1 MDNKMKM
8 FYVAVGVLASVS
20 LFVFPSTNMIA
31 YSQGGNQTSLGVK
44 DQAQEKL
51 FKLTEKFNQIVKDSG
66 LNLTLPRDGSLAVKL
81 KVLADNDAFK
91 SLSEK
96 FKAAVAE
103 IRGNATINIG
113 ELKQGANLTGLV
125 QKIQE
130 LRNQVEGKK
139 SLFSC
144 V

>member
-31 YSQGGNQTSLGVK
+31 YSQGGNQTTQGVK
-44 DQAQEKL
+44 DQAQDKL

-66 LNLTLPRDGSLAVKL
+66 LNLTLPRDGLAAKL

-91 SLSEK
+91 SLSGK
-96 FKAAVAE
+96 FKAAVE
-103 IRGNATINIG
+103 ELRGNATINIG
-113 ELKQGANLTGLV
+113 HLKQGANLTGLV

-130 LRNQVEGKK
+130 LRNQ
-139 SLFSC
+139 
-144 V
+144 

>member
-20 LFVFPSTNMIA
+20 LFVFPSTNMVA
-31 YSQGGNQTSLGVK
+31 FSQGGNQTAVK

-51 FKLTEKFNQIVKDSG
+51 FKLAAKFNQIVKDSG

-81 KVLADNDAFK
+81 KALSDNDAFK

-96 FKAAVAE
+96 FKAAVEE

-130 LRNQVEGKK
+130 LRNQ
-139 SLFSC
+139 
-144 V
+144 

>member
-1 MDNKMKM
+1 MKM

-20 LFVFPSTNMIA
+20 LFVFPSTNMVA

-66 LNLTLPRDGSLAVKL
+66 LNLTLPRDGLAVKL

-96 FKAAVAE
+96 FKAAVE
-103 IRGNATINIG
+103 ELRGNATINIG

-130 LRNQVEGKK
+130 LRNQ
-139 SLFSC
+139 
-144 V
+144 

>member
-1 MDNKMKM
+1 MKM

-31 YSQGGNQTSLGVK
+31 YSQGGNQTTQGVK

-66 LNLTLPRDGSLAVKL
+66 LNLTLPRDGLAAKL

-96 FKAAVAE
+96 FKAAVE
-103 IRGNATINIG
+103 ELRGNATINIG
-113 ELKQGANLTGLV
+113 DLKQGANLTGLV

-130 LRNQVEGKK
+130 LRNQ
-139 SLFSC
+139 
-144 V
+144 

>member
-20 LFVFPSTNMIA
+20 LFVFPSTNMVA

-66 LNLTLPRDGSLAVKL
+66 LNLTLPRDGLAAKL
-81 KVLADNDAFK
+81 KVLQDNDAFK

-103 IRGNATINIG
+103 FRGNATINIG

-130 LRNQVEGKK
+130 LRNQ
-139 SLFSC
+139 
-144 V
+144 

>member
-31 YSQGGNQTSLGVK
+31 YSQGGNQTGVK

-51 FKLTEKFNQIVKDSG
+51 FKLTERFNQIVKDSG

-81 KVLADNDAFK
+81 KALSDNDAFK

-96 FKAAVAE
+96 FKAAVEE

-130 LRNQVEGKK
+130 LRNK
-139 SLFSC
+139 
-144 V
+144 

>member
-20 LFVFPSTNMIA
+20 LFVFPSTNMVA

-66 LNLTLPRDGSLAVKL
+66 LNLTLPRDGLAAKL

-96 FKAAVAE
+96 FKAAVE
-103 IRGNATINIG
+103 ELRGNATINIG

-130 LRNQVEGKK
+130 LRNQ
-139 SLFSC
+139 
-144 V
+144 

>member
-20 LFVFPSTNMIA
+20 LFVFPSTNMVA
-31 YSQGGNQTSLGVK
+31 YSQGGNQTSQGVK
-44 DQAQEKL
+44 EQAQEKL
-51 FKLTEKFNQIVKDSG
+51 FTLAAKFNQIVKDSG
-66 LNLTLPRDGSLAVKL
+66 LNLTLPRDGDIAAKL

-91 SLSEK
+91 SLSGK
-96 FKAAVAE
+96 FKAAVE
-103 IRGNATINIG
+103 ELRGNATINIG

-130 LRNQVEGKK
+130 LRNQ
-139 SLFSC
+139 
-144 V
+144 

>member
-1 MDNKMKM
+1 MKM

-31 YSQGGNQTSLGVK
+31 YSQGGNQTLQGVK

-51 FKLTEKFNQIVKDSG
+51 FTLAAKFNQIVKDSG
-66 LNLTLPRDGSLAVKL
+66 LNLTLPRDGDLAAKVKA
-81 KVLADNDAFK
+81 LADNDAFK

-96 FKAAVAE
+96 FKAAVEE
-103 IRGNATINIG
+103 IRGNSTINIG
-113 ELKQGANLTGLV
+113 ELKQGANLTGLA

-130 LRNQVEGKK
+130 LRNK
-139 SLFSC
+139 
-144 V
+144 

>member
-1 MDNKMKM
+1 MKM

-20 LFVFPSTNMIA
+20 LFVFPSTNMVA

-66 LNLTLPRDGSLAVKL
+66 LNLTLPRDGDLAAKVKA
-81 KVLADNDAFK
+81 LADNDAFK

-96 FKAAVAE
+96 FKAAVEE

-130 LRNQVEGKK
+130 LRNQ
-139 SLFSC
+139 
-144 V
+144 

>member
-1 MDNKMKM
+1 M
-8 FYVAVGVLASVS
+8 V
-20 LFVFPSTNMIA
+20 A

-51 FKLTEKFNQIVKDSG
+51 FKLAAKFNQIVKDSG
-66 LNLTLPRDGSLAVKL
+66 LNLTLPRDGSLAAKL
-81 KVLADNDAFK
+81 KALADNDAFK

-96 FKAAVAE
+96 FKAAVEE

-130 LRNQVEGKK
+130 LRNK
-139 SLFSC
+139 
-144 V
+144 

>member
-1 MDNKMKM
+1 MKM

-20 LFVFPSTNMIA
+20 LFVFPSTNMVA

-66 LNLTLPRDGSLAVKL
+66 LNLTLPRDGLAAKL

-103 IRGNATINIG
+103 LRGNATINIG

-130 LRNQVEGKK
+130 LRNQ
-139 SLFSC
+139 
-144 V
+144 

>member
-20 LFVFPSTNMIA
+20 LFVFPSTNMVA

-66 LNLTLPRDGSLAVKL
+66 LNLTLPRDGLAAKL

-91 SLSEK
+91 TLSEK
-96 FKAAVAE
+96 FKAAVEE

-130 LRNQVEGKK
+130 LRNQ
-139 SLFSC
+139 
-144 V
+144 

>member
-20 LFVFPSTNMIA
+20 LFVFPSTNMVA

-66 LNLTLPRDGSLAVKL
+66 LNLTLPRDGDLAAKVKA
-81 KVLADNDAFK
+81 LADNDAFK

-96 FKAAVAE
+96 FKAAVEE

-130 LRNQVEGKK
+130 LRNQ
-139 SLFSC
+139 
-144 V
+144 